1 MIAAE
6 RQLQTEFSN
15 DQLDRF
21 LFALMGRMKFHF
33 TPDGYEKPRT
43 KEQIAEY
50 LECSIN
56 HVDKLIKAGIVKP
69 RRLYDGADPRFFIS
83 EIKWK

>member
-1 MIAAE
+1 MSAAE

-21 LFALMGRMKFHF
+21 LFALMGRMRMHF
-33 TPDGYEKPRT
+33 TEGAEKPRT
-43 KEQIAEY
+43 REQMAEY
-50 LECSIN
+50 LECSPAN
-56 HVDKLIKAGIVKP
+56 VDKLTKAGILKP
-69 RRLYDGADPRFFIS
+69 RRLYDGADPRFFVS

>member
-1 MIAAE
+1 MIAAHRE
-6 RQLQTEFSN
+6 LQTEFSN

-21 LFALMGRMKFHF
+21 LFALTGRMKYHF
-33 TPDGYEKPRT
+33 TPDGFEKART

-50 LECSIN
+50 LGCSVG
-56 HVDKLIKAGIVKP
+56 HVDKLVKAKVLNP